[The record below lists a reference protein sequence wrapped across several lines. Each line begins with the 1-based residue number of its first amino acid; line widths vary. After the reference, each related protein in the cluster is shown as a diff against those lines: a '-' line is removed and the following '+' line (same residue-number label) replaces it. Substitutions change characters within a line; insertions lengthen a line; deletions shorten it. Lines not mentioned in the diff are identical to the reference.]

1 MSLTSLNDSLS
12 CPSRHRIFLLIPLKR
27 TLVHFSIG
35 KNPAINDDAIP
46 ALIMLKNLKLLIL
59 QGTQVDMGGLR
70 RLASS
75 IHSENRKLRIEIPLH
90 CQHYLGRKLLVLSRR
105 LIKLLTEHHMVTDIH
120 HHYLLHPVPPLLNKY
135 DREDIWNLQL
145 VELRRNL
152 AAHSAVNRAILTTGN
167 KTEMRLRLSDV
178 LMKRERDLMV
188 KRMYEDGLLMIVGGH
203 VIDGRL
209 SFGIIEDEIEES
221 E

>member
-1 MSLTSLNDSLS
+1 
-12 CPSRHRIFLLIPLKR
+12 
-27 TLVHFSIG
+27 
-35 KNPAINDDAIP
+35 
-46 ALIMLKNLKLLIL
+46 MLKNLKLLIL
-59 QGTQVDMGGLR
+59 EGTHVDMGGLR
-70 RLASS
+70 RFAGS
-75 IHSENRKLRIEIPLH
+75 IYSEDRKLRIEIPLH
-90 CQHYLGRKLLVLSRR
+90 CQHYLGRELLVLSRP
-105 LIKLLTEHHMVTDIH
+105 IKLLTEYHMVTDMH
-120 HHYLLHPVPPLLNKY
+120 HHYLLHPVPPLLNRY

-145 VELRRNL
+145 VELRKNL

-209 SFGIIEDEIEES
+209 SFGVVEDEIDEES
-221 E
+221 DVTND